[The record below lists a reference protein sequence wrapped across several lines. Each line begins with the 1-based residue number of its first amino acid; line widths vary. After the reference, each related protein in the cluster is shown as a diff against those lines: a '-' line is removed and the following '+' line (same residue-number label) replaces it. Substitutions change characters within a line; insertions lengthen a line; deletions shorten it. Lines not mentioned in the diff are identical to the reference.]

1 VLNVTNLRYQLQG
14 NVREV
19 NFQMLTRTLTGQAA
33 DQYRGYFSGQLELD
47 GFLDDPGG
55 QTAAGHGWIEVGA
68 GRLFQFPLFGGL
80 SEFLGRIVPG
90 LSLIMRQTDAR
101 ASFVIKDGKIHVDDI
116 VIEGEVITLAC
127 EGDYY
132 LNGDLDFAVQVRLLK
147 KNTLV
152 GGILHLAM
160 MPVTKMLE
168 FRLTGTV
175 KDPHWCPAYLPK
187 EMFFIFD

>member
-1 VLNVTNLRYQLQG
+1 MDGSRLAP
-14 NVREV
+14 
-19 NFQMLTRTLTGQAA
+19 AA
-33 DQYRGYFSGQLELD
+33 FSS
-47 GFLDDPGG
+47 F
-55 QTAAGHGWIEVGA
+55 
-68 GRLFQFPLFGGL
+68 RCSGGL

-101 ASFVIKDGKIHVDDI
+101 ASFVIKNGKIHADDI
-116 VIEGEVITLAC
+116 VIEGEVITLVC

-152 GGILHLAM
+152 GGILHLAL

-175 KDPHWCPAYLPK
+175 KDPHWRPAYLPK
-187 EMFFIFD
+187 GNVLHI